1 MSEQRYLTSGQLIP
15 PLRLFDFSTIVET
28 SDIRN
33 APFVTATRFRTNS
46 SDMPAVTDTRKPPI
60 TRRPIMKKLTLLG
73 IIGGAVPSRA

>member
-1 MSEQRYLTSGQLIP
+1 MSEQRDGYLYLTSGQLIP

-46 SDMPAVTDTRKPPI
+46 SDMPAVTGTPQAAHHKETDHR
-60 TRRPIMKKLTLLG
+60 
-73 IIGGAVPSRA
+73 

>member
-33 APFVTATRFRTNS
+33 APFVTAT
-46 SDMPAVTDTRKPPI
+46 
-60 TRRPIMKKLTLLG
+60 
-73 IIGGAVPSRA
+73 